1 MEKQDNIFLI
11 GPMGVGKSTIG
22 RLLSMQLDMPFFD
35 SDREIEFVT
44 GADIPWIFDVEGEQG
59 FRIREARMID
69 TLTKRRGIILATGG
83 GAILAPE
90 SRAHLH
96 SRGIVVY
103 LRASVAQQLERT
115 GKDKSRPLL
124 QTDNPLAK
132 IKELIKIREPL
143 YRETAH
149 VIVDTSRRSPRS
161 VSEEILRQIEE
172 WREANLALVAEM
184 AVDKEVAVDKE
195 IAIDKELAVH
205 KRNAEHDQT

>member
-1 MEKQDNIFLI
+1 
-11 GPMGVGKSTIG
+11 
-22 RLLSMQLDMPFFD
+22 
-35 SDREIEFVT
+35 
-44 GADIPWIFDVEGEQG
+44 
-59 FRIREARMID
+59 MID

-83 GAILAPE
+83 GAILASE
-90 SRAHLH
+90 SRDHLRN
-96 SRGIVVY
+96 RGIVVY

-161 VSEEILRQIEE
+161 VSTEILLQIEE
-172 WREANLALVAEM
+172 WRAANLALVAEM
-184 AVDKEVAVDKE
+184 AVEKEMD
-195 IAIDKELAVH
+195 VH
-205 KRNAEHDQT
+205 KRNAEHVQT

>member
-1 MEKQDNIFLI
+1 MPDFQEPAGQQQRMDRRENIFLI

-22 RLLSMQLDMPFFD
+22 RLLATALNMPFHD

-59 FRIREARMID
+59 FRIREVRMID
-69 TLTKRRGIILATGG
+69 TLTQREGIILATGG

-90 SRAHLH
+90 SRRNLH
-96 SRGIVVY
+96 SRGTVVY

-115 GKDKSRPLL
+115 GKDKNRPLL
-124 QTDNPLAK
+124 QTENPLAK

-149 VIVDTSRRSPRS
+149 VTIDTSRRSPRS
-161 VSEEILRQIEE
+161 VSTEIVRQLQER
-172 WREANLALVAEM
+172 WAAEP
-184 AVDKEVAVDKE
+184 AKVD
-195 IAIDKELAVH
+195 
-205 KRNAEHDQT
+205 